1 MSRKTPGTLAASDA
15 TGLRGASGL
24 GGSARPRSS
33 IARLSLKGRALRLL
47 SGREHSRAELV
58 RKLKPFEEEPG
69 ELATVL
75 DELQAKDFISEQRVI
90 ESVINRRSAKLG
102 TARIRQELQSKG
114 LDKEAVID
122 AVASLQSTEL
132 ERARALWGKKFG
144 EPATDPKER
153 GKQMR
158 FLATRGFSG
167 DTVRRVLAG
176 GQDDK

>member
-1 MSRKTPGTLAASDA
+1 MSLMSRKTPGRLAAS
-15 TGLRGASGL
+15 GSLGPPGSSGQRG
-24 GGSARPRSS
+24 P
-33 IARLSLKGRALRLL
+33 ITQPSLKGRALRLL
-47 SGREHSRAELV
+47 SGREHSRAELQ
-58 RKLKPFEEEPG
+58 RKLRSFEEAPG
-69 ELATVL
+69 ELAAVL

-132 ERARALWGKKFG
+132 ARARELWRKKFG
-144 EPATDPKER
+144 EPASDPKER

-158 FLATRGFSG
+158 FLAARGFSG
-167 DTVRRVLAG
+167 DTVRQVLQG
-176 GQDDK
+176 RPDEE

>member
-1 MSRKTPGTLAASDA
+1 M
-15 TGLRGASGL
+15 
-24 GGSARPRSS
+24 
-33 IARLSLKGRALRLL
+33 
-47 SGREHSRAELV
+47 
-58 RKLKPFEEEPG
+58 
-69 ELATVL
+69 
-75 DELQAKDFISEQRVI
+75 
-90 ESVINRRSAKLG
+90 
-102 TARIRQELQSKG
+102 
-114 LDKEAVID
+114 ID